1 VGVEVCR
8 GQYRLAK
15 KSLKNWV
22 GTELPTT
29 LHELQQTLGRLLW
42 ASPFVPNFKTLVEPI
57 EKLLSPKG
65 PGVWTEECTLALNK
79 ILRCIEQRLTLATAD
94 PYAPM
99 DVYVSV
105 GDESGLAMLT
115 QLAGN
120 EVRVIAL
127 VSRSLTSF
135 EQKRTGLEQ
144 RLYIAGWALHRCRRF
159 TTTSP
164 AIRIHLPEPESVVVM
179 RDKNHHLRLEALLV
193 NLKCY

>member
-1 VGVEVCR
+1 M
-8 GQYRLAK
+8 
-15 KSLKNWV
+15 
-22 GTELPTT
+22 
-29 LHELQQTLGRLLW
+29 
-42 ASPFVPNFKTLVEPI
+42 EPI

-79 ILRCIEQRLTLATAD
+79 VLRCIEQRLTLATAD

-115 QLAGN
+115 QRLGG
-120 EVRVIAL
+120 EVRVVAL
-127 VSRSLTSF
+127 VSRTLTAF

-144 RLYIAGWALHRCRRF
+144 RLYIAGWALYRCRRF

-179 RDKNHHLRLEALLV
+179 RDKSHHLRLEALLV

>member
-1 VGVEVCR
+1 M
-8 GQYRLAK
+8 
-15 KSLKNWV
+15 
-22 GTELPTT
+22 
-29 LHELQQTLGRLLW
+29 
-42 ASPFVPNFKTLVEPI
+42 EPI
-57 EKLLSPKG
+57 ENLLSPKG

-79 ILRCIEQRLTLATAD
+79 VLRCIEQRLTLATAD

-115 QLAGN
+115 QLVGG

-144 RLYIAGWALHRCRRF
+144 RLYIAGWALLQAIYYHI
-159 TTTSP
+159 TSDPYPP
-164 AIRIHLPEPESVVVM
+164 ART
-179 RDKNHHLRLEALLV
+179 
-193 NLKCY
+193 